1 MSVRLLQLPESL
13 GKVRE
18 ERRFDAHS
26 APSGP
31 GPGGGW
37 FLARTHSSAETKPK
51 KSTPTFDC
59 LHICEPECAVPFAL
73 PELNRWCLVWGLYST
88 SKGHLW
94 HLRSHTNDDAQRSFA
109 TTKAEQ
115 KNWHER
121 EVNKHKSFNKTF
133 FFFCWIHYKGFH
145 CFSSRTTQQKE
156 KARSVESHDWLRSVA
171 TFLSASVGMGLP
183 WL

>member
-1 MSVRLLQLPESL
+1 MADSS
-13 GKVRE
+13 
-18 ERRFDAHS
+18 
-26 APSGP
+26 
-31 GPGGGW
+31 
-37 FLARTHSSAETKPK
+37 RTHIHQQKQSTKIH
-51 KSTPTFDC
+51 T
-59 LHICEPECAVPFAL
+59 HIRLFAHMQAQVHRTIHTTL
-73 PELNRWCLVWGLYST
+73 ELNRWCLVWGLYST

-133 FFFCWIHYKGFH
+133 FFFFCWIHYKGFH
-145 CFSSRTTQQKE
+145 CFSSHTTQQKE

-171 TFLSASVGMGLP
+171 TFLSQFPLGWVCPGYSAGTWGQVKATLSCQFKDTCTYVRAKDLCG
-183 WL
+183 